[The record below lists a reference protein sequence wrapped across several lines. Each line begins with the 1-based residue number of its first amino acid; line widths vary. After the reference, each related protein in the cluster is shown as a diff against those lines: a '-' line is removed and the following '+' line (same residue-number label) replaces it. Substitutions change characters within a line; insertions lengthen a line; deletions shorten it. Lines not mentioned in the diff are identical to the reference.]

1 MIVERL
7 RKLITQGCSSQLNEE
22 TNRKILVIN
31 LFALVGLSITLI
43 LGLRA
48 ILSAQYLLALI
59 LFSATLLFGI
69 SQQLHLRIEGAIG
82 RILSMNL
89 LLTCLMGLMAILIV
103 TGGESGTGPLW
114 IYIVPPV
121 AMFFGGF
128 RRGLISIF
136 GFTLL
141 ISVLLFFPDNRLL
154 MTAYTF
160 EFKTRLI
167 YSFMTVT
174 FLSAFYEYSRQR
186 TFETVRRLSEQ
197 FEQQALHDP
206 LTRLPNRRGIQ
217 QHLNFELARIKRNGR
232 PFSVVLADIDH
243 FKTINDNFGHD
254 NGDNVLIRIGK
265 MFSQRLRKQD
275 QVARWGGEE
284 FLFVLSETPEDNA
297 VILAE
302 KIRETLKQ
310 HPIML
315 DGERIAVS
323 ASFGVCEVNA
333 DVELDRAL
341 SLADKAL
348 YRAKELGR
356 NRVCAASQLSD

>member
-1 MIVERL
+1 MIVENLRRL
-7 RKLITQGCSSQLNEE
+7 VKQGCSDQFNEE
-22 TNRKILVIN
+22 TNRKIVVIN
-31 LFALVGLSITLI
+31 LFAFVGVSITLV

-48 ILSAQYLLALI
+48 FTASDFPLSLT
-59 LFSATLLFGI
+59 LFVATIVFGI
-69 SQQLHLRIEGAIG
+69 SQQLHLRIDGAVG

-89 LLTCLMGLMAILIV
+89 LLTCLMGLMAILTV
-103 TGGESGTGPLW
+103 TGGKSGTGPLW

-141 ISVLLFFPDNRLL
+141 ISVLLFFPDGRLL
-154 MTAYTF
+154 MTEYTF

-186 TFETVRRLSEQ
+186 TFETMQKLSEQ

-217 QHLNFELARIKRNGR
+217 QHLNFELARIDRNGR

-243 FKTINDNFGHD
+243 FKLINDNHGHD
-254 NGDNVLIRIGK
+254 NGDNVLIRISK
-265 MFSQRLRKQD
+265 LFVQRLRKQD

-284 FLFVLSETPEDNA
+284 FLFVLPETPEANA
-297 VILAE
+297 VILAD
-302 KIRETLKQ
+302 KIRQTLA
-310 HPIML
+310 HNPIL
-315 DGERIAVS
+315 FDGKRIEVT

-348 YRAKELGR
+348 YKAKSLGR
-356 NRVCAASQLSD
+356 NCVVAATQLSD

>member
-1 MIVERL
+1 MIFESLRRL
-7 RKLITQGCSSQLNEE
+7 VKQGCSDQLNEE
-22 TNRKILVIN
+22 TNRKIVVIN
-31 LFALVGLSITLI
+31 LFAFVGVSITLAM
-43 LGLRA
+43 GLRA
-48 ILSAQYLLALI
+48 LTVSDYPLAL
-59 LFSATLLFGI
+59 TLLGATTLLGI
-69 SQQLHLRIEGAIG
+69 SQQLHLRIDGAVG

-141 ISVLLFFPDNRLL
+141 ISVLLFFPDDRLL
-154 MTAYTF
+154 MTEYKF

-217 QHLNFELARIKRNGR
+217 QHLNYELARIDRNGR

-243 FKTINDNFGHD
+243 FKSINDNYGHD
-254 NGDNVLIRIGK
+254 NGDNVLTRISK
-265 MFSQRLRKQD
+265 MFAQRLRKQD

-284 FLFVLSETPEDNA
+284 FLFVLPETPENNA
-297 VILAE
+297 VMLAE
-302 KIRETLKQ
+302 KIRQTLAQ
-310 HPIML
+310 NPILL
-315 DGERIAVS
+315 DGKRIEVS
-323 ASFGVCEVNA
+323 ASFGVCEVNG
-333 DVELDRAL
+333 DVELNRAL

-348 YRAKELGR
+348 YKAKSMGR
-356 NRVCAASQLSD
+356 NCVVAATQLSD

>member
-1 MIVERL
+1 MIFESLTRL
-7 RKLITQGCSSQLNEE
+7 IKQGCNTRLNEE

-31 LFALVGLSITLI
+31 LFALVGVSITLV

-48 ILSAQYLLALI
+48 LSANDYPLALI
-59 LFSATLLFGI
+59 LFGATTLFGI
-69 SQQLHLRIEGAIG
+69 SQQLHLRVGGAVG

-136 GFTLL
+136 GFTML
-141 ISVLLFFPDNRLL
+141 ISMLLFFPDNRLL
-154 MTAYTF
+154 MTAYSF

-167 YSFMTVT
+167 FSFMTVT

-186 TFETVRRLSEQ
+186 TFETMQRLSEQ

-243 FKTINDNFGHD
+243 FKHINDTYGHD
-254 NGDNVLIRIGK
+254 NGDNVLIRITK
-265 MFSQRLRKQD
+265 MFSQRLRRQD

-284 FLFVLSETPEDNA
+284 FLFVLPETPENNA

-302 KIRETLKQ
+302 KVRQTLEQ
-310 HPIML
+310 HPVML
-315 DGERIAVS
+315 DGKRIEVT
-323 ASFGVCEVNA
+323 ASFGVCEVNG

-348 YRAKELGR
+348 YKAKAMGR
-356 NRVCAASQLSD
+356 NQVFAATQLSD

>member
-1 MIVERL
+1 MILKSLHRFV
-7 RKLITQGCSSQLNEE
+7 KQGCNEQFNEE

-31 LFALVGLSITLI
+31 LFALVGVSITLV

-48 ILSAQYLLALI
+48 LTATDFPLALV
-59 LFSATLLFGI
+59 LFVATTLFGI
-69 SQQLHLRIEGAIG
+69 SQQLHLRIDGAVG

-103 TGGESGTGPLW
+103 TGGKSGTGPLW

-141 ISVLLFFPDNRLL
+141 ISVLLFFPEGRLL
-154 MTAYTF
+154 MTDYTF

-186 TFETVRRLSEQ
+186 TFETMQKLSEQ

-217 QHLNFELARIKRNGR
+217 QHLNFELARIGRNGR
-232 PFSVVLADIDH
+232 PFSVALADIDN
-243 FKTINDNFGHD
+243 FKQINDNYGHD
-254 NGDNVLIRIGK
+254 NGDNVLTRISK
-265 MFSQRLRKQD
+265 LFVQRLRRQD

-284 FLFVLSETPEDNA
+284 FLFVLPETPENNA
-297 VILAE
+297 VLLAE
-302 KIRETLKQ
+302 KIRSALEQ
-310 HPIML
+310 NPIFL
-315 DGERIAVS
+315 DGKPIHVT

-348 YRAKELGR
+348 YKSKALGR
-356 NRVCAASQLSD
+356 NRIVAASQLSD

>member
-1 MIVERL
+1 MIFEILRRL
-7 RKLITQGCSSQLNEE
+7 VKQGCSDQFNEE
-22 TNRKILVIN
+22 TNRKIVVIN
-31 LFALVGLSITLI
+31 LFAFVGVSITLV

-48 ILSAQYLLALI
+48 LTANDYPLSL
-59 LFSATLLFGI
+59 TLLFATTLFGV
-69 SQQLHLRIEGAIG
+69 SQQLHLRIDGAVG

-128 RRGLISIF
+128 RRGLMSIF

-141 ISVLLFFPDNRLL
+141 ISVLLFFPDGRLL
-154 MTAYTF
+154 MTNYTF

-186 TFETVRRLSEQ
+186 TFETLQRLSEQ

-217 QHLNFELARIKRNGR
+217 QHLSFELARIDRNGR

-243 FKTINDNFGHD
+243 FKSINDTYGHD
-254 NGDNVLIRIGK
+254 NGDNVLTRISK
-265 MFSQRLRKQD
+265 LFVQRLRRQD

-284 FLFVLSETPEDNA
+284 FLFVLPETPENNA
-297 VILAE
+297 VMLAD
-302 KIRETLKQ
+302 KIRQTLAQ
-310 HPIML
+310 NPILL
-315 DGERIAVS
+315 DGKRIDIS

-348 YRAKELGR
+348 YKAKSMGR
-356 NRVCAASQLSD
+356 NCVVAATQLSD

>member
-1 MIVERL
+1 MIFEILRRL
-7 RKLITQGCSSQLNEE
+7 VKQGCSDQFNEE
-22 TNRKILVIN
+22 TNRKIVVIN
-31 LFALVGLSITLI
+31 LFAFVGVSITLV

-48 ILSAQYLLALI
+48 LTANDYPLSL
-59 LFSATLLFGI
+59 TLLFATTLFGV
-69 SQQLHLRIEGAIG
+69 SQQLHLRIDGAVG

-128 RRGLISIF
+128 RRGLMSIF

-141 ISVLLFFPDNRLL
+141 ISVLLFFPDGRLL
-154 MTAYTF
+154 MTNYTF

-186 TFETVRRLSEQ
+186 TFETLQRLSEQ

-217 QHLNFELARIKRNGR
+217 QHLNFELARIDRNGR

-243 FKTINDNFGHD
+243 FKLINDTYGHD
-254 NGDNVLIRIGK
+254 NGDNVLVRISK
-265 MFSQRLRKQD
+265 LFVQRLRKQD

-284 FLFVLSETPEDNA
+284 FLFVLPDTPENNA
-297 VILAE
+297 VMLAN
-302 KIRETLKQ
+302 KIRQTLAQ
-310 HPIML
+310 NPIML
-315 DGERIAVS
+315 DGKRIDVS
-323 ASFGVCEVNA
+323 ASFGVCEINA

-348 YRAKELGR
+348 YKAKSMGR
-356 NRVCAASQLSD
+356 NCVVAATQLSD